1 MTHICVSKLTVIG
14 SDNGLS
20 PHRRQA
26 IIWTNAGLLS
36 IRTSGTN
43 FSEILIEILAFS
55 LKKMRLKVSSGKW
68 RPFCFG
74 LNELTSLHVHVQLL
88 VTAFGKTACYFE
100 HLSVIPYIT
109 HKYNLNVLVVWT
121 LNRLPMSRT
130 LTGFAAYAMPRQARW
145 ALKSAVWRLPLGEV
159 WVEWVNLGVFSSRRT
174 CANWYTV
181 WCSRFPIIS
190 LTLFFKMFT
199 CAIELCALELICDW
213 VAVIRYAYYVWNHQ
227 QNIFCGLHSVWSHI

>member
-1 MTHICVSKLTVIG
+1 MACRLPGAKP
-14 SDNGLS
+14 LS
-20 PHRRQA
+20 EPMLDYCQLDRR
-26 IIWTNAGLLS
+26 L
-36 IRTSGTN
+36 GTN

-74 LNELTSLHVHVQLL
+74 LNELTSRHVHVQLL
-88 VTAFGKTACYFE
+88 DNSIRQTACYFE

-130 LTGFAAYAMPRQARW
+130 LTGFAAYTMPRQARR
-145 ALKSAVWRLPLGEV
+145 ALKSAVWRLPLGAV
-159 WVEWVNLGVFSSRRT
+159 WVEWVNFGVYSSRRI
-174 CANWYTV
+174 CANWYIF

-190 LTLFFKMFT
+190 LTLFFQMFT
-199 CAIELCALELICDW
+199 CAIKLCALELICIW
-213 VAVIRYAYYVWNHQ
+213 VAVFRYTY
-227 QNIFCGLHSVWSHI
+227 CLRSVWSHI